1 MSNDCDSSKGSD
13 HPIDPRV
20 PEQPDS
26 YPPSDPTRER
36 IERFRKGDS
45 TALSELLEIHRT
57 WIQREVS
64 RKLSGVVRAMDETG
78 DVVNEVMLRILK
90 MKELRFTCAAEFRSL
105 VATVVKSTIYSLASK
120 HGAKKRDRRR
130 NQQWTT
136 EGLGLDRNVIA
147 NTGSPLSRAAKK
159 EQSELLQLAI
169 EMLDL
174 VSQRLIHLT
183 VEHDCS
189 WKEIGE
195 ELGLSE
201 DAARVRYKRALKR
214 LAKLAVKLRTGRIS
228 AALELSK
235 EDEAEET
242 REIEREAGRFDA
254 GDDDEDDPPP
264 RVAARAKPR
273 R

>member
-1 MSNDCDSSKGSD
+1 MRNDSDAAKEPDEPAHPGDPKRSDSGQFSD
-13 HPIDPRV
+13 A
-20 PEQPDS
+20 
-26 YPPSDPTRER
+26 TGER
-36 IERFRKGDS
+36 IERFRNGDAS
-45 TALSELLEIHRT
+45 ALPELLEIHRP
-57 WIQREVS
+57 WIHREIH
-64 RKLSGVVRAMDETG
+64 RKLSGIVRAMDETG
-78 DVVNEVMLRILK
+78 DVLNEVMLRILK

-105 VATVVKSTIYSLASK
+105 VATVVKSTIYSLAAK

-174 VSQRLIHLT
+174 VSQRLIHLH
-183 VEHDCS
+183 VERDCS

-201 DAARVRYKRALKR
+201 DAARVRYNRALKR

-235 EDEAEET
+235 EDEAEEK
-242 REIEREAGRFDA
+242 REIEREAGRWDD
-254 GDDDEDDPPP
+254 GDDDGDDPPP
-264 RVAARAKPR
+264 RVASRAKPR